1 MPLDPVP
8 TPEQVSVLTLAH
20 LVPSPF
26 NPRSGTDTAQLADLA
41 DSIRTSGLQQPIVVR
56 PLPADHQGRQ
66 HPSRHEAWEIVF
78 GHRRAMAA
86 GAAGLTQI
94 PAIVRD
100 LTDQQVIVAQAIE
113 NLQREDLS
121 PMDEARGY
129 RQLLD
134 QLQVPVD
141 EIVQRVGRK
150 RTQIY
155 ARLKLLEL
163 VPEAVEALERGEIG
177 AEVAQ
182 LVARIPLPKLQVK
195 ALAKIEE
202 LRASIYQDRDP
213 SYREIRTLLVDEF
226 TLQLSKTIFPL
237 DDATLL
243 PAAGSCLACPKRS
256 GANLDLFGDIVDPPK
271 TKRHWDSERARKG
284 EEICT
289 DPECFAAKKAAQL
302 ARVAAELEA
311 KGKTVVTG
319 AAAKRALKIDR
330 YSSKPEVKG
339 EYVALADVKAELKKV
354 GKDKAPAVV
363 TLQDP
368 ASGRMVQAVKKAD
381 LAAAGV
387 KVKEE
392 KKPERYDYAAESR
405 KREAEQAK
413 REVAARVDMNVR
425 RAVFDQLRAKI
436 AATPRSAFDL
446 GLVAAAALAG
456 VEYSAREALAKL
468 WGHGSTEKLGK
479 ALGSMSAADLN
490 LFLMDCALVND
501 LIVNAWRPE
510 PADTLHAAAR
520 HYKIDADAIRAQVK
534 EQMDAADADAAKKAA
549 AANAKAKKGKK

>member
-8 TPEQVSVLTLAH
+8 APEQVSVLTLAH

-56 PLPADHQGRQ
+56 PLPDIDPRRNG
-66 HPSRHEAWEIVF
+66 EAWEIVF

-86 GAAGLTQI
+86 RAAGLTQI

-202 LRASIYQDRDP
+202 LRASIHHDRDP
-213 SYREIRTLLVDEF
+213 SYREIRALLVDEF

-237 DDATLL
+237 DDAALL

-271 TKRHWDSERARKG
+271 TKQQWRTERQNKG

-289 DPECFAAKKAAQL
+289 DPDCFAAKKAAQL

-319 AAAKRALKIDR
+319 AAARRALKIDR

-363 TLQDP
+363 VLQDP

-392 KKPERYDYAAESR
+392 KKAERYDYAAESR
-405 KREAEQAK
+405 KREDEHAK
-413 REVAARVDMNVR
+413 KEAAARVEMNVR
-425 RAVFDQLRAKI
+425 RALFDQLRAKI
-436 AATPRSAFDL
+436 AASPRSAFDL
-446 GLVAAAALAG
+446 GLVAAAAYAG

-468 WGHGSTEKLGK
+468 WGHGSTEKLRK
-479 ALGSMSAADLN
+479 ALGSMAAADLN

-510 PADTLHAAAR
+510 PAEALNAAAR
-520 HYKIDADAIRAQVK
+520 HYKIDAAAIRAEVVEK
-534 EQMDAADADAAKKAA
+534 LETADADAAKKKD